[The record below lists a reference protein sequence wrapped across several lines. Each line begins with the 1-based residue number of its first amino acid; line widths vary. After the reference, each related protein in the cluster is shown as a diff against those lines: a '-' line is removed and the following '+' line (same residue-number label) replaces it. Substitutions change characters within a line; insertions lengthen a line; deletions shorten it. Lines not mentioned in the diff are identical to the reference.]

1 MPPVLTCLLG
11 KRLCEDPE
19 KEDHWSL
26 RDRCAG
32 MTADLCRKFGNIYAT
47 LVPRVTK
54 TMAKTFMDA
63 SKPLPSH
70 YGAIVGLAALGAHAI
85 ESLILPHLET
95 YLAALQSPEAAGG
108 VGEGEDQA
116 TPAEIS
122 RCRMALKN
130 AASKWVAEAYVEGV
144 EAHEAKY
151 EAIRRVFTI

>member
-32 MTADLCRKFGNIYAT
+32 MAADLCRKFGNTYAT

-54 TMAKTFMDA
+54 TMAKTFLDP

-70 YGAIVGLAALGAHAI
+70 YGAIVGLFALGPHSV
-85 ESLILPHLET
+85 ETLILPYLET
-95 YLAALQSPEAAGG
+95 YLVALQHPKAST
-108 VGEGEDQA
+108 GEGEDKDSF

-122 RCRMALKN
+122 KCRMALKN
-130 AASKWVAEAYVEGV
+130 AASKWITEAYLEGT
-144 EAHEAKY
+144 EAHEIKR
-151 EAIRRVFTI
+151 ESIRRAFNI